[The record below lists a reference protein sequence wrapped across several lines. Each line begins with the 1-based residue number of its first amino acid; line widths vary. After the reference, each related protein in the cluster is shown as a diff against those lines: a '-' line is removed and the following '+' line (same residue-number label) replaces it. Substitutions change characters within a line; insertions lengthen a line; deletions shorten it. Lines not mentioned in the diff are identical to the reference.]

1 MSKARFAMSLRAKFL
16 ALFAV
21 FAVIP
26 LISIGIFD
34 YVYSLRALEA
44 LIATEVGEIATRA
57 ATIFAQTLPDY
68 GTDVWLFSTR
78 EGEPPVAIT
87 RDENSEFWYY
97 QPSPDGATSLN
108 RARSSAVVR
117 SGWWTWGTR

>member
-1 MSKARFAMSLRAKFL
+1 MSLRAKFL

-26 LISIGIFD
+26 LISIGVFD
-34 YVYSLRALEA
+34 YIYSLRALEA

-97 QPSPDGATSLN
+97 QPSPDGRYIAYTGEIQRGSSLWLVDLGD
-108 RARSSAVVR
+108 ALA
-117 SGWWTWGTR
+117 SGGN